1 MNEPLRVYLD
11 SSDFSK
17 FSELQK
23 QPSEYKDTL
32 DYLIEKRDEGLI
44 IICFSEA
51 HVIEAAPTSP
61 NAIPAAIE
69 RFRAIKNLCL
79 KNSLIHPIDVWAS
92 ESRNKINSQEKV
104 KVVRD
109 DGTWLPSVV
118 NLLEILPDVDKLVVE
133 EIKTLTRENR
143 RKYLKNGKPTLK
155 AYADMQKVY
164 TGGAHEL
171 TQNLPLTPNA
181 VRVIEQYFLGKST
194 RIDAL
199 NALQVSLT
207 DLEEFGNWYSRD
219 WNAASDLSQHLRHAG
234 EEFKKKL
241 LEAHSEFA
249 LLLKARIAAGDDIS
263 KLQSLFKRTFQE
275 ALAGSRNEIASGIAE
290 KIGTSSEPMDN
301 PWNTAPGTTCSM
313 TLAMHVARRSILGPM
328 PRVPSHSDFPDCYHA
343 VYLPYVDI
351 YRPDSFMVSMLKE
364 CDLPFPTVIV
374 EKLLQLPAAIEKILA
389 KRAII
394 SCVEKKL

>member
-1 MNEPLRVYLD
+1 MDEPIRVYLD

-23 QPSEYKDTL
+23 QSSEYKDTFE
-32 DYLIEKRDEGLI
+32 YLIKKRDEGLI
-44 IICFSEA
+44 TICFSEA

-61 NAIPAAIE
+61 AAIPAAIE
-69 RFRAIKNLCL
+69 RFRTIKNLCL

-92 ESRNKINSQEKV
+92 ESRNKINFQEKLEI
-104 KVVRD
+104 VRN

-118 NLLEILPDVDKLVVE
+118 NLLEILPDVDKLVAE

-155 AYADMQKVY
+155 AYANMQKFY
-164 TGGAHEL
+164 NGNAHEL
-171 TQNLPLTPNA
+171 AQNLPLTPNA
-181 VRVIEQYFLGKST
+181 VKVIEQYFLGKST
-194 RIDAL
+194 RTDAL

-219 WNAASDLSQHLRHAG
+219 WKAASDLSQHLRHAG
-234 EEFKKKL
+234 EEFKRKL
-241 LEAHSEFA
+241 LEARTEFD
-249 LLLKARIAAGDDIS
+249 LLLKERINAGDDIS
-263 KLQSLFKRTFQE
+263 KLQNLFKRTFQE
-275 ALAGSRNEIASGIAE
+275 ALASSNNKIASGIAE
-290 KIGTSSEPMDN
+290 KIGVSSETTDN
-301 PWNTAPGTTCSM
+301 PWNTAPGTTCSL

-351 YRPDSFMVSMLKE
+351 YRPDSFMVSVLKE
-364 CDLPFPTVIV
+364 CNLPFPTTIV
-374 EKLLQLPAAIEKILA
+374 EKLLQIPAAIEKILA
-389 KRAII
+389 ERAII
-394 SCVEKKL
+394 YCV